1 MSLSYGKSLYVLSNI
16 LLAYFQYNLL
26 NKSGKMSDPSV
37 QPVSE
42 EIKHQDFSRDFFFF
56 LIIYSILKTK
66 HNALQL
72 KPVPKHSCQIPAYS
86 SSLRIIFSS

>member
-42 EIKHQDFSRDFFFF
+42 EIKHQDFSRDFFF